1 MPYGHKA
8 PGVIKK
14 DGIYGWMRN
23 PMQTGVLL
31 ILVTVGGV
39 YTIDRLL
46 FMAVMGGGVYVGVLM
61 EEKRM
66 LMQF

>member
-1 MPYGHKA
+1 
-8 PGVIKK
+8 
-14 DGIYGWMRN
+14 
-23 PMQTGVLL
+23 MQTGVLL